1 MSSING
7 VEILTE
13 FKKQLVN
20 FFDELID
27 QFPSESD
34 LIVVRV
40 FLKDQ
45 VPITDVLSYII
56 RELLRLQYLV
66 QTKNEDFFLKN
77 NILFSQIDK
86 NKVNHF
92 KRLWRSEQLDNDD
105 KAVIWTWFSS
115 FISLTERYQK
125 IAQQEHSQ

>member
-45 VPITDVLSYII
+45 VPITDVMSYFI
-56 RELLRLQYLV
+56 REILPLKDMV
-66 QTKNEDFFLKN
+66 KNKNEDFFLKN

>member
-1 MSSING
+1 MSSISG
-7 VEILTE
+7 VEILAE

-34 LIVVRV
+34 LIVIRI

-45 VPITDVLSYII
+45 VPITDVISYFI
-56 RELLRLQYLV
+56 REVLPLKDMVR
-66 QTKNEDFFLKN
+66 TKNEDFFLKN
-77 NILFSQIDK
+77 NILFGQLDK

-105 KAVIWTWFSS
+105 KAVIWTWFAS

-125 IAQQEHSQ
+125 LAQQEH